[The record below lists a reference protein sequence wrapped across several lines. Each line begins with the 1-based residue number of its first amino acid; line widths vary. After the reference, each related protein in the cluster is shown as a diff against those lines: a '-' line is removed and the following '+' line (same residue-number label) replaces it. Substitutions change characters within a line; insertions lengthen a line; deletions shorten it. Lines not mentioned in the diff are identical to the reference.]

1 MTDIIPVF
9 SEPDYSTLEGGFDEI
24 NEDLINYHPIIDNDK
39 IIKKVREYM
48 ENYNSEQYK
57 QYKIEL
63 NNLYQ
68 KLGKRFYTIQKKNTV
83 YLIKNVNKDDNIKIA
98 DTQEKNLKYVKKITH
113 PLLLHIPTR
122 QNELK
127 DLIATKKNIVD
138 NLFNEIKLDVVNRNE
153 NIKDFD
159 KHKAEYTDLLEEKEI
174 INLYYLIINKI
185 NTEDETVDVIY
196 QEKQEDGNLEG
207 KVYKINQNIITDINK
222 IQGDRLEKYNIIMD
236 ELLSK
241 YVDKPNELKED
252 TELMDNITTYLKNE
266 DMKFI
271 NKETVQIRK
280 KQDKYI
286 DFIITKLPEY

>member
-98 DTQEKNLKYVKKITH
+98 DTQEKILKYVKKITH

-122 QNELK
+122 QNELT

-185 NTEDETVDVIY
+185 NTDNETVDVIY

-266 DMKFI
+266 DMKLI

-280 KQDKYI
+280 KQDNYI

>member
-122 QNELK
+122 QNELT

-207 KVYKINQNIITDINK
+207 KVYKINQNIITNINK

-241 YVDKPNELKED
+241 YVDKPNKLKED

>member
-98 DTQEKNLKYVKKITH
+98 DSQEKNLKYVKKITH

-138 NLFNEIKLDVVNRNE
+138 NLFNEIKLDVVNRKE

-185 NTEDETVDVIY
+185 NTDNETVDVIY

-266 DMKFI
+266 DMKLI

-280 KQDKYI
+280 KQDNYI

>member
-122 QNELK
+122 QNELT

-185 NTEDETVDVIY
+185 NIDDETVDVIY

-241 YVDKPNELKED
+241 YVDKPNKLKED

>member
-83 YLIKNVNKDDNIKIA
+83 YLIKNVNKDYNIKIA

-266 DMKFI
+266 DMKLI

>member
-9 SEPDYSTLEGGFDEI
+9 SEPDYSTLEGCFDEI

-222 IQGDRLEKYNIIMD
+222 IQGDILEKYNIIMD

-241 YVDKPNELKED
+241 YVDKPNELNRLIGYRKEN
-252 TELMDNITTYLKNE
+252 T
-266 DMKFI
+266 
-271 NKETVQIRK
+271 
-280 KQDKYI
+280 
-286 DFIITKLPEY
+286 

>member
-207 KVYKINQNIITDINK
+207 KVYKINLNIITDINK

-266 DMKFI
+266 DMKLI

>member
-122 QNELK
+122 QNELT

-185 NTEDETVDVIY
+185 NTDNETVDVIY

-266 DMKFI
+266 DMKLI

-280 KQDKYI
+280 KQDNYI

>member
-122 QNELK
+122 QHELT

-266 DMKFI
+266 DMKLI

>member
-122 QNELK
+122 QNELT

-266 DMKFI
+266 DMKLI